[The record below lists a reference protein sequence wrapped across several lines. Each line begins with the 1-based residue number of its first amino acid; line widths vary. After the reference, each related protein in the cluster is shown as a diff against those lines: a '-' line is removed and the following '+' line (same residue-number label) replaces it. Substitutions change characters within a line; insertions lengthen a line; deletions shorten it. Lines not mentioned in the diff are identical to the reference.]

1 MPVAP
6 AITVLTSFLANILA
20 GTFIAKKE
28 QELLDGKKNFRQI

>member
-20 GTFIAKKE
+20 GTLVQKE
-28 QELLDGKKNFRQI
+28 QGQLESKKNFRQI